1 MANFNL
7 NKVILGG
14 RLTADVELKQ
24 TQSGVPV
31 CTFTVAVKGK
41 GKDAPTDFIR
51 CQAWRATAE
60 FISRYFRKGS
70 SICVIGFIQPRE
82 WTDGNGQK
90 RYATE
95 IVVEE
100 AQFVDSKND
109 VQSGADAAEESSGAY
124 MPPAYDNAA
133 EQPKFELVNDDAD
146 LPF

>member
-82 WTDGNGQK
+82 WTDANGQK

-95 IVVEE
+95 VIVEE
-100 AQFVDSKND
+100 AQFVDSKSD
-109 VQSGADAAEESSGAY
+109 VQGAEAQSGAY
-124 MPPAYDNAA
+124 MPPAYAESA
-133 EQPKFELVNDDAD
+133 EQPKFELVNDDSD